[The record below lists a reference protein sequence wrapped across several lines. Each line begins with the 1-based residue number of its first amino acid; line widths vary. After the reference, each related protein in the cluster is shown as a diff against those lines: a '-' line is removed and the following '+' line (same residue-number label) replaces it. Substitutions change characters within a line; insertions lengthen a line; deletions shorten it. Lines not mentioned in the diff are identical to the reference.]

1 MRISDIMSLAR
12 EYLFLGMTVAIFAA
26 VLFLLG
32 YFVIYRKLCRGKRKI
47 KPGRLVLYGVF
58 ICYLVVVFG
67 ATMLSRGS
75 FWENHIQWR
84 LFYSYREA
92 WNHFSATEWRN
103 IILNI
108 VLFVPFGFL
117 LPLLFSQ
124 FRAFWKTYL
133 AGFLLT
139 ALIEVVQLVLKRGIF
154 EADDIFDNF
163 LGAMIGYGLYRFFR
177 YIISSVRRKKEGRD
191 RFVPVLLYQIPLGAA
206 VGLFVT
212 IFTVYANQEL
222 GNLNTT
228 PIYTVSNIQA
238 ESTIDYS
245 GEAQS
250 APVYRLH
257 MASVE
262 ETKAQAEEFFEA
274 MGMGLDEGRTDI
286 YEQTAVYYSK
296 DNGASLWIKYA
307 GSTVSYTDF
316 DARYGENASE
326 EKSDAAREEV
336 ASALEELGVFLPEGV
351 SFENAGEG
359 SYLFEADKLLIG
371 DILYDGSV
379 TCTYT
384 EDGTISSFRN
394 NMIAYRP
401 YKVYSI
407 ISEKQAY
414 ENLKAGKFNPFWY
427 DSSSSG
433 TITVKG
439 LGLDYEIDTKG
450 FYQPVYAFEIE
461 TAAGEEG
468 YIYIPALQ

>member
-1 MRISDIMSLAR
+1 MRISDIMSLAK
-12 EYLFLGMTVAIFAA
+12 EYLLLGMTVAVFAA

-32 YFVIYRKLCRGKRKI
+32 YFVIYRKLLKGNRKM
-47 KPGRLVLYGVF
+47 KPGRLVLYGIF

-108 VLFVPFGFL
+108 LLFVPFGFL
-117 LPLLFSQ
+117 LPLLFPR
-124 FRAFWKTYL
+124 FRMLWKTYL
-133 AGFLLT
+133 AGLALT
-139 ALIEVVQLVLKRGIF
+139 VFIEVGQLVLKRGIF
-154 EADDIFDNF
+154 ELDDIFDNF
-163 LGAMIGYGLYRFFR
+163 LGAMIGYGLYRIFR
-177 YIISSVRRKKEGRD
+177 YIISPVKGEKEKRD
-191 RFVPVLLYQIPLGAA
+191 RFVPVLLCQIPLGAA
-206 VGLFVT
+206 VGLFAT

-228 PIYTVSNIQA
+228 PIYTVSNVQV
-238 ESTIDYS
+238 ESTMDYS
-245 GEAQS
+245 EEAQS

-257 MASVE
+257 VASVD
-262 ETKAQAEEFFEA
+262 ETRAQAKKFFEA
-274 MGMGLDEGRTDI
+274 MGVGLDEGRTDI

-296 DNGASLWIKYA
+296 ENGASLWINYA
-307 GSTVSYTDF
+307 GSTISYTDF

-326 EKSDAAREEV
+326 EKSDAAKEEV
-336 ASALEELGVFLPEGV
+336 ASALKELGVFLPEGV
-351 SFENAGEG
+351 SFENPGEG
-359 SYLFEADKLLIG
+359 SYLFEADKLLIE

-394 NMIAYRP
+394 NIVAYQP

-433 TITVKG
+433 AITVKG
-439 LGLDYEIDTKG
+439 LELDYEVDTKG
-450 FYQPVYAFEIE
+450 FYQPVYTFEIE

-468 YIYIPALQ
+468 YIYIPALR